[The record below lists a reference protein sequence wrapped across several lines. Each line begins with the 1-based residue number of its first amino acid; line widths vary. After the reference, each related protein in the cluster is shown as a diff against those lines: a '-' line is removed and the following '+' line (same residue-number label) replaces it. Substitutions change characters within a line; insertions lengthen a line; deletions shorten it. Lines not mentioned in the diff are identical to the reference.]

1 MSRNDIYTAVSGLIK
16 NLTDSEFESI
26 RNNFEFFAFKN
37 PQLIQEFSGEFERIK
52 DGKKWSAF
60 LREIKFWNLV
70 GVEQMNKRLLQLC
83 LRYAP
88 KGKEFFRFDN
98 EIGSF
103 TLPTRIDKLNKL
115 SLLAKELVLDIFPR
129 IEGHMNFI
137 TEMESEDLK
146 VIRGKI
152 DWNSTI
158 LKSASR
164 GEKFPLFFTCV
175 TDQTNFDTPEN
186 LLAMSCILK
195 IKNDVEFLL
204 YSKDDEKFNLN
215 FKELYTLKTL
225 KGQIDNLLSQTQ
237 LKQIIPKI
245 IEYSSLSIHS
255 KMIKSLEE
263 KTSERIRLGIVRQK
277 SYRDLLDWLEKFKG
291 YNVRAITEKFTN
303 FPIDHEKSIDTMYE
317 LWIIFEIVTFLVEK
331 KNVQFL
337 SVLERGEGK
346 FAGFQLKMDGVIF
359 NLNYQSK
366 KTGWTGEASEPDFN
380 IEIVGTEKEKIPIV
394 MDPKNWSSSQSGEA
408 IHKMLGY
415 LLNLSQFDAKVGIL
429 FFSHPI
435 GRHIQ
440 GKVTLPCVP
449 STQNVNGKL
458 LTFVTMIVNPNNLE
472 NLESN
477 MNIVYEH
484 LKTVTSTNHS

>member
-1 MSRNDIYTAVSGLIK
+1 MSKKDIYRAVNEIIQ

-26 RNNFEFFAFKN
+26 RNNYEFFAFKN
-37 PQLIQEFSGEFERIK
+37 PQLIEEFSGEFERVR
-52 DGKKWSAF
+52 DSKKWSAF
-60 LREIKFWNLV
+60 LREIRFWSEV

-115 SLLAKELVLDIFPR
+115 SLLAKELVFDIFPR
-129 IEGHMNFI
+129 IEGHMNFK
-137 TEMESEDLK
+137 TEMESENLK
-146 VIRGKI
+146 IIRGKI

-158 LKSASR
+158 LQSVNR
-164 GEKFPLFFTCV
+164 GEKFPLSFTCV
-175 TDQTNFDTPEN
+175 TDRTNFDTPEN
-186 LLAMSCILK
+186 LLAIACLLK

-204 YSKDDEKFNLN
+204 YSKDNEKFDLN
-215 FKELYTLKTL
+215 FKEQFTLKTL
-225 KGQIDNLLSQTQ
+225 KTQIDNLIAQTQ

-245 IEYSSLSIHS
+245 IEFSALSIHS
-255 KMIKSLEE
+255 RMIKNLEE

-277 SYRDLLDWLEKFKG
+277 SYQDILEWLEKFQG

-303 FPIDHEKSIDTMYE
+303 FPIDHKKSIDTMYE

-337 SVLERGEGK
+337 SILERGEGK
-346 FAGFQLKMDGVIF
+346 FAGFQLKTNDVVF

-366 KTGWTGEASEPDFN
+366 KVGWTGQESEPDFN
-380 IEIVGTEKEKIPIV
+380 IEIAGREKETIPIV

-415 LLNLSQFDAKVGIL
+415 LLNLSQFSAEVGIL

-440 GKVTLPCVP
+440 GNVTLPCVP

-458 LTFVTMIVNPNNLE
+458 LTFVTMIVNPNDPE

-477 MNIVYEH
+477 LNMFYEN
-484 LKTVTSTNHS
+484 LVSVLNKYA